1 MLNLSTILVHLI
13 TLPVHH
19 PFGTVMEKSGVE
31 TRSSE
36 HTMLSDEAR
45 VLLVTDSSSEE
56 DSETDDQSYFPPEVH
71 ALTWQ
76 GYVTHIVRVV
86 SCIAMSFA

>member
-1 MLNLSTILVHLI
+1 M
-13 TLPVHH
+13 
-19 PFGTVMEKSGVE
+19 VMEKSGVE

-36 HTMLSDEAR
+36 QTMLSDEAH
-45 VLLVTDSSSEE
+45 VLLVTHSSSEE
-56 DSETDDQSYFPPEVH
+56 DSETDGQSYPPPKVH

-76 GYVTHIVRVV
+76 GYVAHIVRML